1 MKIVWKK
8 YVYTSFIIEKSDGRF
23 VKNGWIKKLLMI
35 ENSIKIWKKKIIEKF
50 KKMLKKINIS
60 SSPPLPPPPSPDAEE
75 KY

>member
-1 MKIVWKK
+1 
-8 YVYTSFIIEKSDGRF
+8 
-23 VKNGWIKKLLMI
+23 MI